1 ALRRDISREVA
12 SYPHSRCVQSSTARS
27 DLALETAEDGARRL
41 PRLRHR
47 SIAQPS
53 NCKGR
58 PRHRWIDARGGSG
71 QPSALTDAATETAG
85 KPNDI
90 DLTTIGQDRDT
101 ASARGALDRLGPTL
115 ASTGTDGLD
124 HPPDTIRRILAVPPA
139 RVELERPEMSV
150 PRSTCSESTDST
162 ANTSASSAAPIFR
175 SRSKCGCIYETVSGM
190 AASSESTM
198 MASATSENLAPL
210 RRM

>member
-1 ALRRDISREVA
+1 VA

-58 PRHRWIDARGGSG
+58 RRHRWIDARDGSG

-90 DLTTIGQDRDT
+90 NLINHCMTRMGYELNS
-101 ASARGALDRLGPTL
+101 ASACGD
-115 ASTGTDGLD
+115 
-124 HPPDTIRRILAVPPA
+124 VN
-139 RVELERPEMSV
+139 RP
-150 PRSTCSESTDST
+150 DST
-162 ANTSASSAAPIFR
+162 
-175 SRSKCGCIYETVSGM
+175 
-190 AASSESTM
+190 
-198 MASATSENLAPL
+198 
-210 RRM
+210 

>member
-1 ALRRDISREVA
+1 AHAQWSVPVTSSPPRRSSDLKWRHLKSVIVPSVQSPPSMLKLHDFCNRALRRDISREVA

-90 DLTTIGQDRDT
+90 DLTTIGQDRDR
-101 ASARGALDRLGPTL
+101 ASARGALDRLGP
-115 ASTGTDGLD
+115 
-124 HPPDTIRRILAVPPA
+124 
-139 RVELERPEMSV
+139 
-150 PRSTCSESTDST
+150 
-162 ANTSASSAAPIFR
+162 N
-175 SRSKCGCIYETVSGM
+175 
-190 AASSESTM
+190 
-198 MASATSENLAPL
+198 
-210 RRM
+210 